1 MTKSFSV
8 IVRWCPGDT
17 HHVEIVQNALIIH
30 TNAQMR
36 GLEAAGPAHASP
48 VIRLGH
54 EHLRMSVHTRNQAQT
69 NRPSDSL
76 CHFALVARS
85 QAGVF
90 VVLDLAHF
98 CHVFGHDAEVLQ
110 DVH

>member
-1 MTKSFSV
+1 
-8 IVRWCPGDT
+8 
-17 HHVEIVQNALIIH
+17 
-30 TNAQMR
+30 MR

-54 EHLRMSVHTRNQAQT
+54 EHLRVPVYTGNQTQT
-69 NRPSDSL
+69 DRPSYSL
-76 CHFALVARS
+76 CHLALVARS

-98 CHVFGHDAEVLQ
+98 CHVLGHDAEVLQ
-110 DVH
+110 DIR